1 MKPAVTIYQAI
12 WKPAVDRVFG
22 LLAIALLSP
31 ALLITALLIFLED
44 GGPALFRQRRV
55 GRNGEAFE
63 IFKFRSMPTG
73 TQVRTSADG
82 GGLSLT
88 RVGRII
94 RRLNIDELPQL
105 FNVVRG
111 EMSLIGPRAGLPSQ
125 TELHNL
131 RRENGAIA
139 LRPGISGLAQVE
151 SYDGMS
157 ESKKAMW
164 DGQYAS
170 KLSFAG
176 DVRIVLRT
184 FLYLFKPPPT
194 Y

>member
-1 MKPAVTIYQAI
+1 VTIYQTI
-12 WKPAVDRVFG
+12 WKPVVDRVFG
-22 LLAIALLSP
+22 LLAIVALSP
-31 ALLITALLIFLED
+31 LLLISALLIRLED
-44 GGPALFRQRRV
+44 GGPALFRQQRV
-55 GRNGEAFE
+55 GKDGQNFQ

-73 TQVRTSADG
+73 TRTRTSADG
-82 GGLSLT
+82 GGLALT

-105 FNVVRG
+105 FNVARG

-139 LRPGISGLAQVE
+139 LKPGISGLAQVE
-151 SYDGMS
+151 AYDGMS
-157 ESKKAMW
+157 EAKKAMW

-176 DVRIVLRT
+176 DIRIVLRT
-184 FLYLFKPPPT
+184 VLYLFKPPPT